1 MFYFSKMNMIITNG
15 CVPSI
20 AQMTPWKL
28 SFFEILEKPIPRPH
42 VITHTVYLC
51 NQLHDS
57 RLETSIRPYTLLL
70 VNGCLNDLFA

>member
-1 MFYFSKMNMIITNG
+1 MFYFSKINMIITNG

-42 VITHTVYLC
+42 VITHTVC
-51 NQLHDS
+51 
-57 RLETSIRPYTLLL
+57 
-70 VNGCLNDLFA
+70 